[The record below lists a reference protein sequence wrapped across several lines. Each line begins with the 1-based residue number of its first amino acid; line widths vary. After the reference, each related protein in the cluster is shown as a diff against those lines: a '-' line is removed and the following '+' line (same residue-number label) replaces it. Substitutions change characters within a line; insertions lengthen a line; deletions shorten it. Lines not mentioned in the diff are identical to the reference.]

1 MTINGL
7 ECEVCKHRAGCF
19 FAVLEGGSFDEFK
32 RARIANVYKKRQ
44 IVFYEGHAAH
54 GIYIVCS
61 GRVKVYKTD
70 NKGHQLTTRVVY
82 PGDLIGYPALL
93 SRKTYSAA
101 AESMENSWLAYLSEA
116 KFNELLSR
124 YPILTRKLLE
134 HLARDMRTAEDLAR
148 DMAMKSSR
156 ERLVELLLG
165 LQGGCE
171 TPGGRNG
178 NGNGRTLV
186 LDVPFTRLDLAE
198 MTGLAQETVI
208 RLITEL
214 EEEKVIAVKG
224 RKLTILNE
232 KALHRHAS
240 WAS

>member
-7 ECEVCKHRAGCF
+7 ECGVCKQRGSCF
-19 FAVLEGGSFDEFK
+19 FSILKTESFDEFK

-61 GRVKVYKTD
+61 GRVKIYKTD
-70 NKGHQLTTRVVY
+70 NKGHQLTTRIVY
-82 PGDLIGYPALL
+82 PGDLLGYPALL
-93 SRKTYSAA
+93 SRQTYSAT
-101 AESMENSWLAYLSEA
+101 AESMENSWLAYLNEA
-116 KFNELLSR
+116 KFNDLLSR
-124 YPILTRKLLE
+124 YPVLTRKLLE
-134 HLARDMRTAEDLAR
+134 HLARDMRLAEDKAR

-156 ERLVELLLG
+156 ERLAELLLG
-165 LQGGCE
+165 LQA
-171 TPGGRNG
+171 GRDGNG
-178 NGNGRTLV
+178 HGNGRKTV

-224 RKLTILNE
+224 RKVTILNE
-232 KALHRHAS
+232 EALHRHAS
-240 WAS
+240 WAT